1 VQIVSIFPFSSS
13 REHRLPRLLE
23 DEHSLGRRP
32 QNGTILNGVFPVNF
46 PLFSTKT
53 EILLLARE
61 VLALRFAAGKKSCSG
76 RQSFRQNRNMNL
88 NDEQREKVAEWI
100 AQGLKLSE
108 IQNRLGSELGVV
120 MTYMDVR
127 LLVDDLKLTPKDVEP
142 PRPRLPAQAVGA
154 SPSTPAPTPSSPLS
168 PQAPGAASVSV
179 RVDQIARPGT
189 LVSGK
194 VTFTD
199 GVTADW
205 HLDQTG
211 RLGLAPQQAGYRPG
225 AADLQQFQAALDGE
239 LSKLGF

>member
-1 VQIVSIFPFSSS
+1 
-13 REHRLPRLLE
+13 
-23 DEHSLGRRP
+23 
-32 QNGTILNGVFPVNF
+32 
-46 PLFSTKT
+46 
-53 EILLLARE
+53 
-61 VLALRFAAGKKSCSG
+61 
-76 RQSFRQNRNMNL
+76 MNL

-142 PRPRLPAQAVGA
+142 PKPRLAAQAVGA
-154 SPSTPAPTPSSPLS
+154 SPSAPAPTPSSPLS
-168 PQAPGAASVSV
+168 PQGPGAASVSV
-179 RVDQIARPGT
+179 KVDQIARAGT

-225 AADLQQFQAALDGE
+225 TADLQQFQAALDGE